1 MKIEVRIEQI
11 GGRDR
16 PILFFTDEVER
27 DKSIGA
33 FSEADGHVQ
42 SSRAYLRRCRKPETP
57 SERAEAWGVLEHY
70 SRFAKSHE

>member
-1 MKIEVRIEQI
+1 MKIEVRFEQI
-11 GGRDR
+11 GGRER

-33 FSEADGHVQ
+33 FSEAEGHVH
-42 SSRAYLRRCRKPETP
+42 SSRAYLRRCRKPENPTD
-57 SERAEAWGVLEHY
+57 RAEAWAVLERY

>member
-1 MKIEVRIEQI
+1 MKIEIRFEQI
-11 GGRDR
+11 GGRER

-33 FSEADGHVQ
+33 FSEAEGHVQ
-42 SSRAYLRRCRKPETP
+42 SSRAYLRQCRKPENPT
-57 SERAEAWGVLEHY
+57 ERAEAWAVLERY